1 MRYTKWWNYNSTV
14 NKKCRKNYLKHNKE
28 QKQLFFVKNL
38 VKTICYLTPENIQML
53 DELAKEEDVSRSEI
67 MRKIFNELSCKG
79 LCMIQRKA

>member
-1 MRYTKWWNYNSTV
+1 MT
-14 NKKCRKNYLKHNKE
+14 
-28 QKQLFFVKNL
+28 VKNL